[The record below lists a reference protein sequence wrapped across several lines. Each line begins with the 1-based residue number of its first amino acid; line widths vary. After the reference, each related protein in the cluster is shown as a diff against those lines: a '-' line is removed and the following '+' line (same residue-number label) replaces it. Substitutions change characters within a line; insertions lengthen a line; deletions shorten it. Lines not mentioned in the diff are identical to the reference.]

1 MLNIKK
7 LQNIMR
13 QDAGVNGDA
22 QRMEQIAWILFLK
35 LYDYYEKEWTAL
47 NEMNGTEYHSIIP
60 EYLRWESWAV
70 GEKSPTGEPLLTFI
84 NNELFPTLKALNIT
98 ESTPLNQS
106 IVRKVFEDLNNYM
119 KDGYLLR
126 EVINEIESS
135 LVIHNRQDFKEL
147 CKVYESFL
155 KTLQSAGNAGEFYTP
170 RAVTEFMV
178 EMLSPKLGESVAD
191 LACGTG
197 GFLISAA
204 HFLEKQVSLTSE
216 RKVFETS
223 FYGCEKKSLPFLL
236 CATNLLINGIENP
249 NLKHGNA
256 FDFSNFED
264 FDINLTKFPKFD
276 IILMNPPYGGN
287 ERNDDI
293 KNFPQEYKSSETADL
308 FMALILHRLSFKGK
322 AAVVLPD
329 GFLFGADNAKINLK
343 RKLLSDF
350 NLYLILRLPKS
361 VFAPYTSIP
370 TNLLFFNA
378 DLQGTQHTHFYRL
391 DMPEGIKSFGKTKQM
406 SREHFEPFL
415 QWWQSG
421 KQTLQDESGNFKAK
435 SYTKEEL
442 ESRNYNFDLC
452 GYVSEEEEILAPL
465 ELMEQ
470 IKTERDKLN
479 ATLDSI
485 MKQISTIIKENE

>member
-1 MLNIKK
+1 M
-7 LQNIMR
+7 
-13 QDAGVNGDA
+13 
-22 QRMEQIAWILFLK
+22 
-35 LYDYYEKEWTAL
+35 
-47 NEMNGTEYHSIIP
+47 
-60 EYLRWESWAV
+60 
-70 GEKSPTGEPLLTFI
+70 
-84 NNELFPTLKALNIT
+84 
-98 ESTPLNQS
+98 
-106 IVRKVFEDLNNYM
+106 
-119 KDGYLLR
+119 
-126 EVINEIESS
+126 
-135 LVIHNRQDFKEL
+135 IHNRQDFKEL

-204 HFLEKQVSLTSE
+204 HFLEKQVNLTND

-223 FYGCEKKSLPFLL
+223 FYGVEKKSLPFLL

-256 FDFSNFED
+256 FEFSDFED
-264 FDINLTKFPKFD
+264 FDINLTKYPKFD

-287 ERNDDI
+287 ERGNDI
-293 KNFPQEYKSSETADL
+293 KHFPQEYKSSETADL
-308 FMALILHRLSFKGK
+308 FMALILHRLSYKGK

-378 DLQGTQHTHFYRL
+378 DPQGTQHTHFYRL

-406 SREHFEPFL
+406 SLEHFTPFL
-415 QWWQSG
+415 AWWQGG
-421 KQTLQDESGNFKAK
+421 KEVLQDESGNFKAK

-452 GYVSEEEEILAPL
+452 GYVSEEEEILEPL

>member
-60 EYLRWESWAV
+60 EHLRWESWAI
-70 GEKSPTGEPLLTFI
+70 GQKSPTGEPLLTFI

-98 ESTPLNQS
+98 ESTPLNQF

-126 EVINEIESS
+126 EVIDEIESS
-135 LVIHNRQDFKEL
+135 LKIHNRQDFKEL

-155 KTLQSAGNAGEFYTP
+155 QILKNQKNSGEFYTP
-170 RAVTEFMV
+170 RAITEFMV

-223 FYGCEKKSLPFLL
+223 FYGVEKKSLPFLL

-287 ERNDDI
+287 ERGNDI
-293 KNFPQEYKSSETADL
+293 KHFPQEYKSSETADL

-361 VFAPYTSIP
+361 VFAPISIP

-378 DLQGTQHTHFYRL
+378 DKGGTEKTHFYRL
-391 DMPEGIKSFGKTKQM
+391 DMPDGIKSFGKTKQM
-406 SREHFEPFL
+406 SLEHFEPFL

-421 KQTLQDESGNFKAK
+421 KEVLQDESGNFKAK

-442 ESRNYNFDLC
+442 EARNYNFDLC
-452 GYVSEEEEILAPL
+452 RYVSEEEEILEPL

>member
-1 MLNIKK
+1 
-7 LQNIMR
+7 
-13 QDAGVNGDA
+13 
-22 QRMEQIAWILFLK
+22 
-35 LYDYYEKEWTAL
+35 
-47 NEMNGTEYHSIIP
+47 
-60 EYLRWESWAV
+60 
-70 GEKSPTGEPLLTFI
+70 
-84 NNELFPTLKALNIT
+84 
-98 ESTPLNQS
+98 
-106 IVRKVFEDLNNYM
+106 M

-135 LVIHNRQDFKEL
+135 LKIHNRQDFKEL

-155 KTLQSAGNAGEFYTP
+155 KTLQSAGSAGEFYTP

-223 FYGCEKKSLPFLL
+223 FYGVEKKSLPFLL

-256 FDFSNFED
+256 FEFSNFED
-264 FDINLTKFPKFD
+264 FDINLTKYPKFD

-293 KNFPQEYKSSETADL
+293 KHFPQEYKSSETADL

-350 NLYLILRLPKS
+350 NLYLSCVCLKAFFR
-361 VFAPYTSIP
+361 PYTSIP

-378 DLQGTQHTHFYRL
+378 DPQGTQHTHFYRL
-391 DMPEGIKSFGKTKQM
+391 DMPEGIKSFGKTKANVTLL
-406 SREHFEPFL
+406 EHFEPFL
-415 QWWQSG
+415 KWWQSDRHS
-421 KQTLQDESGNFKAK
+421 LQDESGNFKAK

-452 GYVSEEEEILAPL
+452 GYVSEEEEILEPL

>member
-1 MLNIKK
+1 M
-7 LQNIMR
+7 
-13 QDAGVNGDA
+13 
-22 QRMEQIAWILFLK
+22 
-35 LYDYYEKEWTAL
+35 
-47 NEMNGTEYHSIIP
+47 P
-60 EYLRWESWAV
+60 
-70 GEKSPTGEPLLTFI
+70 
-84 NNELFPTLKALNIT
+84 
-98 ESTPLNQS
+98 
-106 IVRKVFEDLNNYM
+106 
-119 KDGYLLR
+119 
-126 EVINEIESS
+126 
-135 LVIHNRQDFKEL
+135 
-147 CKVYESFL
+147 
-155 KTLQSAGNAGEFYTP
+155 
-170 RAVTEFMV
+170 
-178 EMLSPKLGESVAD
+178 
-191 LACGTG
+191 
-197 GFLISAA
+197 
-204 HFLEKQVSLTSE
+204 
-216 RKVFETS
+216 
-223 FYGCEKKSLPFLL
+223 
-236 CATNLLINGIENP
+236 
-249 NLKHGNA
+249 
-256 FDFSNFED
+256 
-264 FDINLTKFPKFD
+264 INLTKYPKFD

-287 ERNDDI
+287 ERGDDI
-293 KNFPQEYKSSETADL
+293 KHFPQEYKSSETADL

-322 AAVVLPD
+322 GAVVLPD

-378 DLQGTQHTHFYRL
+378 DPQGTQHTHFYRL

-406 SREHFEPFL
+406 SLEHFEPFL
-415 QWWQSG
+415 QWWESG

>member
-13 QDAGVNGDA
+13 NDAGVNGDA

-35 LYDYYEKEWTAL
+35 LYDYYEKEWIAE
-47 NEMNGTEYHSIIP
+47 NEMGGMEYHSIIP
-60 EYLRWESWAV
+60 EHLRWESWAV
-70 GEKSPTGEPLLTFI
+70 GQKSPTGEPLLTFI
-84 NNELFPTLKALNIT
+84 NNELFPQLKALNIT
-98 ESTPLNQS
+98 ESTPLHQS

-126 EVINEIESS
+126 EVINEIEFS
-135 LVIHNRQDFKEL
+135 LVIKNRQDFQEL

-178 EMLSPKLGESVAD
+178 EMLSPKLGESVSD

-197 GFLISAA
+197 GFLIQAA
-204 HFLEKQVSLTSE
+204 HFLEKQVSLTSD

-256 FDFSNFED
+256 FDFSKFED
-264 FDINLTKFPKFD
+264 FDLNLTKYPKFD

-287 ERNDDI
+287 ERSDEI
-293 KNFPQEYKSSETADL
+293 KNFPQEYRSSETADL
-308 FMALILHRLSFKGK
+308 FMALILHRLSFKGRG
-322 AAVVLPD
+322 AVVLPD

-343 RKLLSDF
+343 RKLLNDF

-378 DLQGTQHTHFYRL
+378 DKGGTEQTYFYRL

-406 SREHFEPFL
+406 QKEHFAPFL
-415 QWWQSG
+415 EWWQGG
-421 KQTLQDESGNFKAK
+421 KPEIAEGGGYKARAY
-435 SYTKEEL
+435 SRSEL
-442 ESRNYNFDLC
+442 ESRGYNFDLC
-452 GYVSEEEEILAPL
+452 GFMSEEEEILEPFA
-465 ELMEQ
+465 LMES
-470 IKTERDKLN
+470 IKSERERLN
-479 ATLDSI
+479 RTLDSI
-485 MKQISTIIKENE
+485 MAQISTIIQQNK